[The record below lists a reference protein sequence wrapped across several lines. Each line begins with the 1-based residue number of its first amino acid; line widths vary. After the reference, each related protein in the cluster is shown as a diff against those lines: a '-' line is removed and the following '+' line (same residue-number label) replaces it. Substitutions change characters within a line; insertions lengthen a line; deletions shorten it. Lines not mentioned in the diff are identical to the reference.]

1 MAYEEPTINPFDAP
15 IPGQSLTDTPGNYPW
30 EHPSKYTDFMDASTF
45 VWNRLHI
52 SNNNKKIIAL
62 MKMGVPI
69 ESLTRTT
76 LLGGFINGLWNPDL
90 AIMLAPTVAK
100 MYLAI
105 AQAAKLEDIT
115 LDLPKKQMKNLVG
128 EIMALKNTSSK
139 KQKAKVEEFEDDVVK
154 GLMSRKSEEE

>member
-1 MAYEEPTINPFDAP
+1 MKYEEPTINPFDAP

-30 EHPSKYTDFMDASTF
+30 EHPTKYTDFMEASTF
-45 VWNRLHI
+45 IWNRLHQKE
-52 SNNNKKIIAL
+52 SNKKILAL
-62 MKMGVPI
+62 MQMGVPI

-76 LLGGFINGLWNPDL
+76 LFGGFVNGLWNPDL

-100 MYLAI
+100 MYLSI
-105 AQAAKLEDIT
+105 AQVANLKDIT
-115 LDLPKKQMKNLVG
+115 LDLPRKKMKSLVG

-139 KQKAKVEEFEDDVVK
+139 KMESKMDEFEDDAVK

>member
-1 MAYEEPTINPFDAP
+1 MKYEEPKINPFDAP

-30 EHPSKYTDFMDASTF
+30 EHPPKYSDFMEASTF
-45 VWNRLHI
+45 IWNRLHQKE
-52 SNNNKKIIAL
+52 SNKKILTL
-62 MKMGVPI
+62 MQMGVPI

-76 LLGGFINGLWNPDL
+76 LFGGFVNGLWNPDL

-100 MYLAI
+100 MYVSI
-105 AQAAKLEDIT
+105 AQVANLKDIT
-115 LDLPKKQMKNLVG
+115 LDLPRKKMKNLVG

-139 KQKAKVEEFEDDVVK
+139 KMESKTKKFEDDVVK

>member
-1 MAYEEPTINPFDAP
+1 MKYEEPTINPFDAP

-30 EHPSKYTDFMDASTF
+30 EHPPKYSDFMEASTF
-45 VWNRLHI
+45 IWNRLHQKE
-52 SNNNKKIIAL
+52 SNKKILTL
-62 MKMGVPI
+62 MQMGVPI

-76 LLGGFINGLWNPDL
+76 LFGGFVNGLWNPDL

-100 MYLAI
+100 MYISI
-105 AQAAKLEDIT
+105 AQVANLKDIT
-115 LDLPKKQMKNLVG
+115 LDLPRKKMKNLVG

-139 KQKAKVEEFEDDVVK
+139 KMESKTKKFEDDVVK

>member
-30 EHPSKYTDFMDASTF
+30 EHPSKYTDFMGASTF

-76 LLGGFINGLWNPDL
+76 LFGGFINGLWNPDL

>member
-1 MAYEEPTINPFDAP
+1 MKYEEPTINPFDAP

-30 EHPSKYTDFMDASTF
+30 EHPPKYSDFMEASTF
-45 VWNRLHI
+45 IWNRLHQKE
-52 SNNNKKIIAL
+52 SNKKILTL
-62 MKMGVPI
+62 MQMGVPI

-76 LLGGFINGLWNPDL
+76 LFGGFVNGLWNPDL

-100 MYLAI
+100 MYVSI
-105 AQAAKLEDIT
+105 AQVANLKDIT
-115 LDLPKKQMKNLVG
+115 LDLPRKKMKNLVG

-139 KQKAKVEEFEDDVVK
+139 KMESKTKKFEDDVVK

>member
-1 MAYEEPTINPFDAP
+1 MKYEEPTINPFDAP

-30 EHPSKYTDFMDASTF
+30 EHPPKYSDFMEASTF
-45 VWNRLHI
+45 IWNRLHQKE
-52 SNNNKKIIAL
+52 SNKKILTL
-62 MKMGVPI
+62 MQMGVPI

-76 LLGGFINGLWNPDL
+76 LFGGFVNGLWNPDL

-100 MYLAI
+100 MYISI
-105 AQAAKLEDIT
+105 AQVANLKDIT
-115 LDLPKKQMKNLVG
+115 LDLPRKKMKNLVG

-139 KQKAKVEEFEDDVVK
+139 KMKSKTKKFEDDVVK